1 MAYNPTSW
9 TDRTVERP
17 LTFTMIDNVD
27 GSVTLVPAEGN
38 IITTGTPITAEKLNK
53 IEQAL
58 ANAIDKTG
66 DTMMGN
72 LAFDANAHIG
82 SDLVVDGQM
91 KINSAKGLRFQN
103 ASSIMFDDWG
113 DISVPSDVTP
123 SAGSSWVVYNYDGT
137 RRLSIPIGTSSTGAY
152 TLTPAPSGN
161 ITIGGG
167 INNVI
172 ATKTNSTLSLINGWT
187 NYNTSTYEGNGYTK
201 SADGFVTL
209 KGLVKGT
216 IKTVIATL
224 PVGCRPAGRRMFACF
239 AGVAISRVDV
249 HPDGK
254 VEHVTGTADYVSL
267 SNITFLAE
275 N

>member
-1 MAYNPTSW
+1 MAYVPTNW
-9 TDRTVERP
+9 ADRTVERP
-17 LTFTMIDNVD
+17 LTFTLIDNVD

-38 IITTGTPITAEKLNK
+38 IISSGTPITADKLNK
-53 IEQAL
+53 IESAL

-66 DTMMGN
+66 DTMQGG
-72 LAFDANAHIG
+72 LSFAPDAHIS
-82 SDLVVDGQM
+82 SDLVVDGQV
-91 KINSAKGLRFQN
+91 KVNSSKGLRFQN
-103 ASSIMFDDWG
+103 ASSIMMDDWG
-113 DISVPSDVTP
+113 DIAVPPDVTP
-123 SAGSSWVVYNYDGT
+123 SLGSSWVVYNYDGT

-152 TLTPAPSGN
+152 TLTPAPNGN

-172 ATKTNSTLSLINGWT
+172 APKSDGTLSLINGWT

-224 PVGCRPAGRRMFACF
+224 PVGCRPEGRRMFACF

-254 VEHVTGTADYVSL
+254 VEHVTGSADYVSL
-267 SNITFLAE
+267 SNITFQAV